1 MYGMYGMYGM
11 YPTGMM
17 CGNMY
22 NMAGMYA
29 PGVNTHQQ
37 LKMKYHIEP
46 HDYNRPYAQG
56 LSMPIVPRSN
66 EQNYRKELGIVRFLR
81 RCFQ

>member
-37 LKMKYHIEP
+37 LKMKY
-46 HDYNRPYAQG
+46 Y
-56 LSMPIVPRSN
+56 PILF
-66 EQNYRKELGIVRFLR
+66 RKKWNTK
-81 RCFQ
+81 